1 MASTYTTNT
10 GIELIATGEQSGT
23 WGDTTNV
30 NLQIIDRLTNGVGA
44 ITLSGT
50 THTLTTTDGVL
61 SDGQYAVLVL
71 GGTPSGTNTVTISP
85 NDQQKVYFVKNS
97 SGQSVILTQGSGG
110 NVTLADGSSAV
121 VYADGAGAGAAVVD
135 ITATLSGNLLAANNL
150 SDVASAPTARIN
162 LGVAIG
168 SDVLAYDANLQGFI
182 NAFTLPTSD
191 GTSGQAL
198 VTNGAGTLSL
208 GDVVGG
214 IGYVT
219 KTANYTA
226 SSNEGVLADTSGG
239 AFTVTL
245 PATPSA
251 GDQVVIAD
259 SGEAFDTN
267 NLTVGRNGETIEGT
281 AEDLILDIV
290 GVSVQLVYDGTTWQV
305 YAQVGG
311 AGGDVVTL
319 NDPQTISQ
327 KNLKDYSIEGSAIG
341 NTGATQT
348 FDLEVANFF
357 SATLDQNSTFTFSN
371 PAASGDFCGFVLEL
385 TNGGAFTITFPAS
398 VDWVGGTAPTL
409 TAAGVDLL
417 VFVTRDGGTTFLGLV
432 AGLDIK

>member
-50 THTLTTTDGVL
+50 THTLTTTDGTL
-61 SDGQYAVLVL
+61 SDGQYQVLVF

-85 NDQQKVYFVKNS
+85 NDQQKFFIVKNN
-97 SGQSVILTQGSGG
+97 SGESVLLTQGSGG
-110 NVTLADGSSAV
+110 NVTVADGKSAM

-135 ITATLSGNLLAANNL
+135 LTNTLSGTLLAANNL
-150 SDVASAPTARIN
+150 SDVASAPTSRIN
-162 LGVAIG
+162 LGLAIG
-168 SDVLAYDANLQGFI
+168 SDVFAYDANLQGFI
-182 NAFTLPTSD
+182 NTFTLPTTD
-191 GTSGQAL
+191 GSNGQAL
-198 VTNGAGTLSL
+198 ITNGSGTLSL

-214 IGYVT
+214 IAYVS

-226 SSNEGVLADTSGG
+226 ASNEGVLADTSGG

-281 AEDLILDIV
+281 AEDLVLDIV

-319 NDPQTISQ
+319 TDPQTISQ
-327 KNLKDYSIEGSAIG
+327 KNLKDYSIEGSIIG

-371 PAASGDFCGFVLEL
+371 PSASGDFSGFVLEL

-398 VDWVGGTAPTL
+398 VDWAGGSAPTL

-417 VFVTRDGGTTFLGLV
+417 VFVTRDAGTTWLGLV
-432 AGLDIK
+432 SGLDIK